1 MINIQK
7 LILLKKRG
15 KKMELKVRR
24 KTTAKPC
31 RVKIKTKSLKSFS

>member
-1 MINIQK
+1 MINIPK

-24 KTTAKPC
+24 KIQQNP
-31 RVKIKTKSLKSFS
+31 VE